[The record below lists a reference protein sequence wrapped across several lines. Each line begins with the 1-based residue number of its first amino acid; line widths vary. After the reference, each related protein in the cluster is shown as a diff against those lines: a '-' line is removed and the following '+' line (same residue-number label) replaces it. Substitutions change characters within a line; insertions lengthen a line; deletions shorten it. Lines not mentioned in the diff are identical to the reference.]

1 MCRKL
6 GKLSQVALKTPKTVV
21 ENAMMRFNS
30 RDEEKDGY
38 YEAQD
43 IDFRTTRLMTSSTT
57 SNGQI
62 LARDVNVAIESID
75 VVTYC
80 TPKDILITDQSKNT
94 YQEP

>member
-6 GKLSQVALKTPKTVV
+6 GKLSQAALKTPKTIV
-21 ENAMMRFNS
+21 ENAMMRFKT
-30 RDEEKDGY
+30 RDEEEDVY

-43 IDFRTTRLMTSSTT
+43 IDFRTTRLMTSAT

-62 LARDVNVAIESID
+62 IARDVNVAIESID

-80 TPKDILITDQSKNT
+80 TPKDILINDQSRNT

>member
-1 MCRKL
+1 MASRADSVVKMVGRK
-6 GKLSQVALKTPKTVV
+6 KMV
-21 ENAMMRFNS
+21 MREMRRKMDTN
-30 RDEEKDGY
+30 

-57 SNGQI
+57 PNGQI

>member
-6 GKLSQVALKTPKTVV
+6 GKLSQAALKTPKTIV

-30 RDEEKDGY
+30 RIEEEDGD

-62 LARDVNVAIESID
+62 MARDVNVAIESID

-80 TPKDILITDQSKNT
+80 TPKDILPTD
-94 YQEP
+94 

>member
-1 MCRKL
+1 M
-6 GKLSQVALKTPKTVV
+6 GKLSQAALKTPKTIV

-30 RDEEKDGY
+30 RDEEEEGY

-43 IDFRTTRLMTSSTT
+43 IDFRTA

-94 YQEP
+94 YQES

>member
-6 GKLSQVALKTPKTVV
+6 GKLSQAVLKPSKTIV

-30 RDEEKDGY
+30 RNEEEDGV

-43 IDFRTTRLMTSSTT
+43 IDFRTARLMTSSTI

-62 LARDVNVAIESID
+62 MARDVNVAIESID

-80 TPKDILITDQSKNT
+80 TPKDILITDQSENT